1 MEMYKKIALVFIAIA
16 AFTAIAFSPSGGGSV
31 KLPKLFTSH
40 YAYVSP
46 ELIHPNGSSD
56 GSTGFYISK
65 TEVDHMQY
73 MEFLSY
79 LKLNSPELLA
89 TADID
94 TSAWMVL
101 NLGPFANYY
110 HKHPAYNHYPVVNVS
125 HEAAVLYCEW
135 LTEFNQSKGLFVELE
150 GYKVTYRL
158 PTHAEWLIAAKG
170 EAGNAPYAWGNARLR
185 DKKGNFMANF
195 QIVPQEKLSFDPET
209 GTFALQT
216 MPDTLSSFRFWEPEL
231 HGSADVTAPV
241 LSYAPNDLGLY
252 NMNGNVAEMLSEPGL
267 AAGGSWI
274 HTGFDIRNESLMTYE
289 GPSPLVGFRTVAV
302 VEKL

>member
-1 MEMYKKIALVFIAIA
+1 MEIHKKIALVFIAIA
-16 AFTAIAFSPSGGGSV
+16 AFTAAAFSPSGGGSV

-79 LKLNSPELLA
+79 LKFHNPEQLISA
-89 TADID
+89 EID
-94 TSAWMVL
+94 TSAWTNL
-101 NLGPFANYY
+101 NMGPLANYY
-110 HKHPAYNHYPVVNVS
+110 HKHPAYNNYPIVNIS

-135 LTEFNQSKGLFVELE
+135 LTEFNQSKGLFAELE

-158 PTHAEWLIAAKG
+158 PTHEEWLIAAKG
-170 EAGNAPYAWGNARLR
+170 KAQNVPYAWGNTRLR

-209 GTFALQT
+209 GTYVLQSVR
-216 MPDTLSSFRFWEPEL
+216 DTIPSFRFWDPEF

-241 LSYAPNDLGLY
+241 QSYAPNDLGLY

-267 AAGGSWI
+267 AAGGSWR
-274 HTGFDIRNESLMTYE
+274 HTGFDIRNESLMSYE